1 MKMMLLDV
9 EQKTIR
15 LVEANG
21 LDDYYEY
28 LNCRAIDI
36 VMRKIGD
43 RYFNIICDDE
53 GLLKDKP
60 QPSGIDVTG
69 FPMLYGNLLIAGEE
83 VIEGELTSLKLEEIE
98 HLMCYTAEIT
108 TSMYKKPY
116 PVFVEMDY

>member
-1 MKMMLLDV
+1 MKMMLLNV
-9 EQKTIR
+9 EQRTIR

-28 LNCRAIDI
+28 LNCRMVDI

-69 FPMLYGNLLIAGEE
+69 FPMLYGNLLIASEE
-83 VIEGELTSLKLEEIE
+83 VVEGELTSLTFEEIE
-98 HLMCYTAEIT
+98 HLICYTAEIT
-108 TSMYKKPY
+108 TSVYKTPY
-116 PVFVEMDY
+116 PVFIEMDW

>member
-9 EQKTIR
+9 EQMSIR
-15 LVEANG
+15 VVEANG
-21 LDDYYEY
+21 LDDCYEY
-28 LNCRAIDI
+28 LNCRVVNI
-36 VMRKIGD
+36 VRRKIGD

-53 GLLKDKP
+53 SLLKDKP

-83 VIEGELTSLKLEEIE
+83 VIEGELTSLKFEEIE